1 MGICGDRTGIDK
13 EIRAKSERLGKMKF
27 EEAKGIFIGG
37 IIILICV
44 LAGTYM
50 YVMHNRQFPVDS
62 LEWKDGKVFRD
73 QGNVEMFSVKV
84 TNRGN
89 FGVTGIRIRI
99 GFFDTFGNPV
109 DATVVTFPETIP
121 PKSTKLLIKRNI
133 PLSRLP
139 PQWKSTHTILDAK
152 RAIEEKK

>member
-1 MGICGDRTGIDK
+1 
-13 EIRAKSERLGKMKF
+13 MKF

-44 LAGTYM
+44 IAGIYLYTIYTS
-50 YVMHNRQFPVDS
+50 QFPVDS
-62 LEWKDGKVFRD
+62 LECKNGKVFRD
-73 QGNVEMFSVKV
+73 EGNVEIFSVRV

-89 FGVTGIRIRI
+89 FGVKDIRIRI
-99 GFFDTFGNPV
+99 GFFDTFGNPI

-139 PQWKSTHTILDAK
+139 PKWKSTYTILDAK